1 MLIVG
6 AKGFAKEI
14 IEVCHQNK
22 RIENLVL
29 FDNVSADIGSKLYDN
44 FPILKTFDEAEEY
57 FKTLNNNFTLGLG
70 NPILRYKLRKK
81 FQELGGLLVSTTSSF
96 SQIGSYGVE
105 LGKGCNIFPG
115 ISISNDVKIGDTC
128 IIYFNTIITHDC
140 IIGDYVEISPS
151 VTVLGRVSIG
161 SFSQIGAG
169 STILPDV
176 KIGENVIVGAGAV
189 VTEDVPDN
197 SLVVGTPA
205 KFIKDLPHLP
215 KEIVR

>member
-14 IEVCHQNK
+14 LEVCHQNNDLK
-22 RIENLVL
+22 NFVL
-29 FDNVSADIGSKLYDN
+29 FDNVNLDIGSKLYDK
-44 FPILKTFDEAEEY
+44 FPILKTFDEAKKY
-57 FKTLNNNFTLGLG
+57 FKTKNNTFTLGLG

-81 FQELGGLLVSTTSSF
+81 FQELGGVLVSTTSSF

-105 LGKGCNIFPG
+105 YGKGCNIFSG
-115 ISISNDVKIGDTC
+115 SSVSNDVKIGDAC

-140 IIGDYVEISPS
+140 KIGDYVEISPS
-151 VTVLGRVSIG
+151 VTILGRVSIG

-169 STILPDV
+169 STILPNV
-176 KIGENVIVGAGAV
+176 KIGKNVIVGAGAV
-189 VTEDVPDN
+189 LTKDIPDN

-205 KFIKDLPHLP
+205 KVIKELEPLTL
-215 KEIVR
+215 